1 MAGPVLA
8 HIYTHRTV
16 PASIHHCG
24 LSMAAIGPDLYYV
37 RKVDDN
43 RPALSIFLHYELP
56 PLACV
61 PSMYAT
67 IEETPEPSMAFSQ
80 DNEDLPSLDHLGSNA
95 TVEEVKGPEA
105 SPHDD
110 EGLAPLP
117 HATLMSGMMK
127 KAQPSPEV
135 LSQDDE
141 D

>member
-1 MAGPVLA
+1 MK
-8 HIYTHRTV
+8 T
-16 PASIHHCG
+16 C
-24 LSMAAIGPDLYYV
+24 
-37 RKVDDN
+37 
-43 RPALSIFLHYELP
+43 
-56 PLACV
+56 
-61 PSMYAT
+61 
-67 IEETPEPSMAFSQ
+67 
-80 DNEDLPSLDHLGSNA
+80 LPSLDHLGSNA